1 MQNTTKWKESIIAF
15 SLLSIFSSSALSDDN
30 KPDEQQIKSSFGG
43 NVSVAYDTNIY
54 HKDDHRSVRNI
65 SWNGSLHYSF
75 ASNYR
80 AYLSSGGYRA
90 LEDKTGDYF
99 TDSVIGISRSNLF
112 EFGDTATVGINGQ
125 FTIPTSETS
134 RKDELIT
141 AFRVAVPLSFQI
153 SDANISVSPRLRKNF
168 HKYQTAGGKSLTEWV
183 YSLSTSASYSFQD
196 LTVGIS
202 ALAGNSISYQ
212 GTRRNS
218 ITYGGSVFGS
228 YQLTDAFSFSLSA
241 STSGFYLDA
250 EKGTLGD
257 IDIFDADRASYEARI
272 SYSF

>member
-15 SLLSIFSSSALSDDN
+15 SLLSIFSSSAFSETNKTNEQN
-30 KPDEQQIKSSFGG
+30 KPSFGG

-54 HKDDHRSVRNI
+54 HKDDHRSIRNI
-65 SWNGSLHYSF
+65 SWNGSLHHAF

-90 LEDKTGDYF
+90 LEDRTGDYF

-141 AFRVAVPLSFQI
+141 AFRVAVPVSFKI
-153 SDANISVSPRLRKNF
+153 FDANVSVSPRLRKNF

-183 YSLSTSASYSFQD
+183 YSLSASASYSFQD
-196 LTVGIS
+196 FTIGLS
-202 ALAGNSISYQ
+202 SLAGNSISYQ

-218 ITYGGSVFGS
+218 ITYGGSLFGS
-228 YQLTDAFSFSLSA
+228 YQFKDAFSFSLSA

-257 IDIFDADRASYEARI
+257 IDLFDADRASYTARI